1 MHLARIRVINFASLA
16 NLEVRTGQDV
26 VIVGENKVG
35 KSNLLYALRLLLD
48 PGLSDRDRH
57 LSLEDFWDGLGDQKL
72 GATIEVSVDF
82 ADFEHDPRLL
92 AHLADCLIAVDP
104 QHLARLTYQFRPRP
118 ELGRPP
124 TSVAE
129 YEWIV
134 FGAGDPERPLK
145 SGGIRQMLPLE
156 VLGALRDADY
166 ELRSWRRSPLRPLIE
181 DLAAALT
188 PPTRDE
194 IVAEVTAAQRKL
206 ADRTEVADIAATM
219 TARLRAI
226 AGPQFGTSLTLGLA
240 PAGIDALLRELRL
253 LIDDGTRSMAEAS
266 LGTANLIF
274 VALKSLEVDRLAA
287 EGERDHTFLAVEEPE
302 AHLHPHLQRLVYRY
316 FLGETRSGTQEA
328 AGSEGQGASGWES
341 RAPTRLTTI
350 VTTHSPHIASVAPL
364 RSIVLLRRNPTDG
377 ATYGASGATV
387 NLSAAEVLDLQRYL
401 DVTRGELFFARGVV
415 LVEGDA
421 ERFLIPAFATTLKVP
436 LDEIGITICSV
447 AGTNFA
453 PYVKLL
459 GPTGLAVP
467 HVVLTDRDPVA
478 DPPLGKRRIQR
489 LLNLVDPTQDHT
501 VLDEAETYQRGA
513 QHGFFVNTNTIE
525 VDLFRNDLGGAMRD
539 ILGAELRLSAS
550 ARDAVNGWVADPTTL
565 DCARLLHLIER
576 IGKGRFAQRLASEVS
591 ATTCPDYIRGALQ
604 RIADAV
610 A

>member
-1 MHLARIRVINFASLA
+1 MHFTRIRVINFASLA
-16 NLEVRTGQDV
+16 DLEVRTGKDV

-92 AHLADCLIAVDP
+92 AHLADCLVTVAP
-104 QHLARLTYQFRPRP
+104 QHVARLTYQFRPRP
-118 ELGRPP
+118 GLGRPP
-124 TSVAE
+124 KALAE
-129 YEWIV
+129 YEWIA
-134 FGAGDPERPLK
+134 FGAGDPDRPLK
-145 SGGIRQMLPLE
+145 SSDIRQMLPLE

-181 DLAAALT
+181 DLAAVLA
-188 PPTRDE
+188 PATRDE

-206 ADRTEVADIAATM
+206 ADRPEVADVAATM

-226 AGPQFGTSLTLGLA
+226 AGGQFGTSLALGLA
-240 PAGIDALLRELRL
+240 PARIDALLRELRL
-253 LIDDGTRSMAEAS
+253 LIDAGTRSVSDAS

-274 VALKSLEVDRLAA
+274 LALKSLEVDRLGA

-316 FLGETRSGTQEA
+316 FLGETRSSPENATGFEEETEP
-328 AGSEGQGASGWES
+328 GGDPRG
-341 RAPTRLTTI
+341 PTRLTTI
-350 VTTHSPHIASVAPL
+350 LTTHSPHIASVAPL
-364 RSIVLLRRNPTDG
+364 RSIVLLRRDPTSG
-377 ATYGASGATV
+377 ATYGASGATAD
-387 NLSAAEVLDLQRYL
+387 LSEEEVLDLQRYL
-401 DVTRGELFFARGVV
+401 DVTRGELFFARGVI

-421 ERFLIPAFATTLKVP
+421 ERFLIPAFATTLKIP

-459 GPTGLAVP
+459 GPTGLAIP

-478 DPPLGKRRIQR
+478 DPPLGKGRIRR
-489 LLNLVDPTQDHT
+489 LLTLVDPAPNYTGI
-501 VLDEAETYQRGA
+501 DEAELYQRGA
-513 QHGFFVNTNTIE
+513 QHGFFVNSDTIE
-525 VDLFRNDLGGAMRD
+525 VDLFRSGLSGAMRG
-539 ILGAELRLSAS
+539 ILHAELRLSAS
-550 ARDAVNGWVADPTTL
+550 ARSALDSWVADPAAL
-565 DCARLLHLIER
+565 DCERLLGLIER

-591 ATTCPDYIRGALQ
+591 ATTCPDYIRAALQ